1 MEFGF
6 QMLVSTKHYAAVA
19 PLVEEVGFSSLHVPD
34 HLVYPAQLP
43 ATYPYSDDGVLR
55 INGSELLVGNVPC
68 YDPFGLLC
76 FLAACTST
84 ARLVPSVC
92 IAPLYHPLFLA
103 RAVATVDRLSGGRI
117 ILGVGVGWLRD
128 EFVAADESFE
138 DRGARTD
145 RIIEIL
151 RRLWAEDVVEQH
163 DQWYDWSPL
172 RFNPKPLGGGAIPI
186 HVGAASPPA
195 LRRAGTYGDG
205 WIEIGSSDLDE
216 LATKLEV
223 VQAARA
229 AAGRE
234 HLLFEVTTTSTVA
247 PDADAVLRAAELGVT
262 RVIAIPDGGGKPL
275 TPDVIEAWATRY
287 AQDAMAK
294 VA

>member
-19 PLVEEVGFSSLHVPD
+19 PLAEEAGFTSLHVPD

-55 INGSELLVGNVPC
+55 INGSELLVGNIPT

-76 FLAACTST
+76 YLAACTREV
-84 ARLVPSVC
+84 RLVPSVC

-103 RAVATVDRLSGGRI
+103 RAVGTVDRLSGGRI
-117 ILGVGVGWLRD
+117 TLGVGVGWLRN
-128 EFVAADESFE
+128 EFVAAGESFE
-138 DRGARTD
+138 DRGPRTD

-163 DQWYDWSPL
+163 DGWYDWEPV
-172 RFNPKPLGGGAIPI
+172 RFNPKPLRGQSIPI
-186 HVGAASPPA
+186 HVGGAAPAA

-205 WIEIGSSDLDE
+205 WIEIGSKNLDE
-216 LATKLEV
+216 LARKLEV
-223 VQAARA
+223 VHAARV
-229 AAGRE
+229 AAGRD
-234 HLLFEVTTTSTVA
+234 HLPFEVTTTSTVV
-247 PDADAVLRAAELGVT
+247 PDGAAVRRGAALGVT
-262 RVIAIPDGGGKPL
+262 RVIAIPDGDGKPL
-275 TPDVIEAWATRY
+275 TPDVIGAWAARY
-287 AQDAMAK
+287 AEDVMAA
-294 VA
+294 V